1 MNGIG
6 GNIFIGVVIA
16 ICIAGV
22 ILAWRIDNGPS
33 PEDKEDNQVDSSAKE
48 DSDAGEVD
56 E

>member
-16 ICIAGV
+16 ICIAGA
-22 ILAWRIDNGPS
+22 ILAWRIDNGSS

-56 E
+56 D